1 MAARGN
7 SDTGAANAR
16 PNVGDILLVIHDFQ
30 ARSADELSLTKGD
43 RVELIERD
51 DEFGDGWFLGKHL
64 LNGGTGLFPEVY
76 TRPAPRG
83 VIVPSIPL
91 AANVSSKNVPFPTT
105 ESSISEP
112 SRPAE
117 LDVSTKTPSPNAVTI
132 SPPTG
137 ESTPVPALMSPQA
150 VPPPAAT
157 MPLSSFKF
165 ASAPAANSNKS
176 LPPLGA
182 AAGGSHISPRAASSS
197 QESYVLSETLN
208 VIDEHITETLRSTP
222 SNGQPNADSGSEYSS
237 HIDHRMS
244 YIQGEETDEEEDGS
258 YTRSEVM
265 TWSADQ
271 VAEHLFTAGVEKHH
285 CEVFRDQEITGEVL
299 LGMDQTSIFIK
310 AFDLGSVGRRLK
322 TWQKIKALLDE
333 VNGQGPTTRKT
344 HGSDVGSDRGSRGRS
359 RTNTITSTAPIT
371 RFPTIDSNTSSMF
384 SGGNR
389 RRSVTQGSQFEP
401 VSPVSP
407 VSPVRPNHEKRPS
420 AASVRD
426 LHHSRR
432 HSSTDFRLTGT
443 SIHTPS
449 ATPRL
454 QNNNTY
460 PMPETNSHR
469 KQPSFDRNWT
479 LGSATASTAQGAH
492 TVGPRPLSSVGF
504 PNDFL
509 AVTNPHDQDSAV
521 DLDRGYFSSTDGDGR
536 RRNVLK
542 KRDSVKHGRGHSRN
556 TSYAEE
562 QRVRS
567 ATAHSRHS
575 HFGSMDSTARDN
587 GTSPAAQKYYS
598 ASSGPHRRTA
608 STNTTDSTHR
618 PIHSVND
625 GLPPTVTKLDGQ
637 QPRSSPISP
646 ASTGNRQGTHGD
658 WLSKPSFGSKN
669 GGGFNF
675 GLRATSEAV
684 TGQERSKFGAG
695 DSLKDSPMNS
705 PARTGSSTP
714 SAGPSFE
721 LDSPTSKSPS
731 TSTTAPSTM
740 TPSLAPRPKKKNK
753 KETSAYLRGLQK
765 ITPREAMA
773 DADYSGWMK
782 KKSSNLMTT
791 WKPRLFVLKG
801 RRLAYYYSE
810 DDEQEKGLIDISFH
824 RVLPADNERLT
835 GLHATL
841 TGASTTPTI
850 PAGSQMST
858 IAATQ
863 AELDPTRDIP
873 GQENQIFIFKL
884 VPPRSG
890 LTKAVNF
897 TKPMVHYFAVPNI
910 KQGRLWMA
918 ALMKATIDRDDNQ
931 PITTTYQQKT
941 ISLAKAQQMR
951 HRPPALMNLDEK
963 LESGDGATI
972 SDQASATTTTTATTA
987 EGMLVNGNGVGGGL
1001 GIVFDENDS
1010 GVSGMEKM
1018 GLQKVESARSRGY
1031 PFDTRD
1037 PNMPQS
1043 A

>member
-16 PNVGDILLVIHDFQ
+16 PDVADILLVIHDFQ
-30 ARSADELSLTKGD
+30 ARSADELSLNKGD

-64 LNGGTGLFPEVY
+64 LNGATGLFPEVY
-76 TRPAPRG
+76 TKPAPKG
-83 VIVPSIPL
+83 MVGPSIPL
-91 AANVSSKNVPFPTT
+91 GSNVSKHVPAPAPT
-105 ESSISEP
+105 ERSESEP
-112 SRPAE
+112 SLPGSE
-117 LDVSTKTPSPNAVTI
+117 NNSVPNSIA
-132 SPPTG
+132 
-137 ESTPVPALMSPQA
+137 ESTLSPAMVSPQPMSA
-150 VPPPAAT
+150 PAT
-157 MPLSSFKF
+157 TLPLSSFKL
-165 ASAPAANSNKS
+165 ASANSTNSNKG
-176 LPPLGA
+176 LPPLGSPSSA
-182 AAGGSHISPRAASSS
+182 SMVSPRIVSSG

-208 VIDEHITETLRSTP
+208 VIDEHITETLRSGP
-222 SNGQPNADSGSEYSS
+222 NGGLPNGDSGSEYSS

-258 YTRSEVM
+258 YTREEVM
-265 TWSADQ
+265 AWSADD

-285 CEVFRDQEITGEVL
+285 CEVFRDQDITGEVL

-322 TWQKIKALLDE
+322 TWQRIKALLDE
-333 VNGQGPTTRKT
+333 VNGLGQATRRTTQT
-344 HGSDVGSDRGSRGRS
+344 YGSDGGSERGSRGRS
-359 RTNTITSTAPIT
+359 RTNTITSNAPVT
-371 RFPTIDSNTSSMF
+371 RFPQLESNSTSRF
-384 SGGNR
+384 DNTGGNR
-389 RRSVTQGSQFEP
+389 RRSVTQGNKFEP

-407 VSPVRPNHEKRPS
+407 VRPSHEKRPS

-443 SIHTPS
+443 SIQTPS

-454 QNNNTY
+454 QISGTF
-460 PMPETNSHR
+460 PQPDKTTSHR

-479 LGSATASTAQGAH
+479 LGAATVPATQGAH
-492 TVGPRPLSSVGF
+492 TVGPRPLSSAGF

-509 AVTNPHDQDSAV
+509 AVANPHDQDSAV

-542 KRDSVKHGRGHSRN
+542 KRDSVQHSRN

-575 HFGSMDSTARDN
+575 HFGSMDSTNRDT
-587 GTSPAAQKYYS
+587 GASPAAQKYYGIG
-598 ASSGPHRRTA
+598 SSGPHRRTA
-608 STNTTDSTHR
+608 STNTADSTAR
-618 PIHSVND
+618 PAVPMKD
-625 GLPPTVTKLDGQ
+625 VPPPTVTKLDK
-637 QPRSSPISP
+637 QPARESPVSP
-646 ASTGNRQGTHGD
+646 TSPVNRHGMHVD
-658 WLSKPSFGSKN
+658 WLSRPSFGSKSGN
-669 GGGFNF
+669 GFSF
-675 GLRATSEAV
+675 GLRGNSDANAA
-684 TGQERSKFGAG
+684 QERSKFGTT

-721 LDSPTSKSPS
+721 LDSPTLKSPS
-731 TSTTAPSTM
+731 TATTVHSTM
-740 TPSLAPRPKKKNK
+740 TPTLATRPKKKNK

-765 ITPREAMA
+765 ISPREAMA
-773 DADYSGWMK
+773 SADYSGWMK

-810 DDEQEKGLIDISFH
+810 DDDQEKGLIDISFH

-841 TGASTTPTI
+841 TGATTTPTI

-858 IAATQ
+858 IAAAQ
-863 AELDPTRDIP
+863 AEKDLTRDLP

-918 ALMKATIDRDDNQ
+918 ALMKATIDRDDMQ

-951 HRPPALMNLDEK
+951 HRPPALMNLDERV
-963 LESGDGATI
+963 ESGGDGG
-972 SDQASATTTTTATTA
+972 ASSERASTTTATTA
-987 EGMLVNGNGVGGGL
+987 TTADGKEMGLLDNGNGIGGGL
-1001 GIVFDENDS
+1001 GIVFDEDDS
-1010 GVSGMEKM
+1010 GVSGIDKM
-1018 GLQKVESARSRGY
+1018 GLHKVESARSRGFLY
-1031 PFDTRD
+1031 ESKD